1 LRPEDIESKILPL
14 YEKHRVKHDVYTYQE
29 LAKLYLKLRDLD
41 MVFSLWDRVRADKDG
56 LGLNPSY
63 HILNVVLEAGIRKK
77 DSDRLVEVL
86 EKYVELK
93 KEPPKFLLQKISHT
107 KDLPDRLFVL
117 MKEHFP
123 NQGQFLKK
131 VRDFSLPT
139 FREKNGSVVL
149 PSDKNHKRIRVKKQ
163 RKATMPAKTRK
174 ELS

>member
-1 LRPEDIESKILPL
+1 
-14 YEKHRVKHDVYTYQE
+14 
-29 LAKLYLKLRDLD
+29 
-41 MVFSLWDRVRADKDG
+41 M
-56 LGLNPSY
+56 
-63 HILNVVLEAGIRKK
+63 
-77 DSDRLVEVL
+77 
-86 EKYVELK
+86 ELK

-117 MKEHFP
+117 MKENFP